1 MTGSGSARRRFVLLF
16 AGVWLAPVLG
26 HAQDGEPTGA
36 AGETPTP
43 AAEAPAT
50 PEPMAPATPPPSSSP
65 AVAPATAAL
74 SEPAAQ
80 PRHEVRHGIG
90 LRLGPRATTVRE
102 DLLVP
107 LTFSGGGPDLGATY
121 RGLLGPGLLDARS
134 EIALA
139 LVANR
144 FGHLGLTLHH
154 ALAVAYRLPL
164 PGSLAWRFALGGA
177 VGESSDSLAL
187 ESWDDAHGYWVGLGW
202 LGPSA
207 SLQGP
212 LSAGWQLAGTAELA
226 LVGTVGRPPRFR
238 DNKQDA
244 NGQISYY
251 TSHPFANSSFFA
263 PWNVQFFRFD
273 IAARWTPSEDRV
285 GRGWSFGCQGR
296 FVRASEPATILV
308 FETVLYA
315 AWTWG
320 L

>member
-1 MTGSGSARRRFVLLF
+1 LPLASQPQLAA
-16 AGVWLAPVLG
+16 AGQPLAPAFPPLPPSG
-26 HAQDGEPTGA
+26 P
-36 AGETPTP
+36 P
-43 AAEAPAT
+43 APAPPV
-50 PEPMAPATPPPSSSP
+50 PESRAAILP
-65 AVAPATAAL
+65 VAAAL
-74 SEPAAQ
+74 FEPAA
-80 PRHEVRHGIG
+80 PSNHEVRHGIG

-107 LTFSGGGPDLGATY
+107 LTFSGGGPDLGASY
-121 RGLLGPGLLDARS
+121 RGLLGPGLLDASS

-164 PGSLAWRFALGGA
+164 PGSSAWRFALGGA

-187 ESWDDAHGYWVGLGW
+187 ESWDDSHGYWVGLGW

-226 LVGTVGRPPRFR
+226 LVGTVGRPPQFR

-273 IAARWTPSEDRV
+273 IATRWTPSEDRV